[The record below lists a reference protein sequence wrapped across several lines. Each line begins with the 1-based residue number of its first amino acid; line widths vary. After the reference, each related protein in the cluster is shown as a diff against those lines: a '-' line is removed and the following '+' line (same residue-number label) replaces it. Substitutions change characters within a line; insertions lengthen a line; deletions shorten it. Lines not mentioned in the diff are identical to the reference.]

1 MSSYKKGTKLPN
13 GYVLGKGRTPLNF
26 TEAQIRYAMK
36 NSKSCSGAARF
47 LNVSLT
53 TFQKYA
59 KLYIDE
65 DSGKTL
71 WDLHKN
77 QKGTG
82 VKKPYNVDKGKYA
95 LQDVLDGKYPEY
107 SVYLLKKRL
116 IHNSHKPELDFKHE
130 CHECGY
136 NEKRLSDGTIPLI
149 LDHMDDD
156 WTNHKRDNIRFLCY
170 NCFHNH
176 RGNLR
181 GRQPEWR
188 AEQIKKARKKA
199 KENQKG
205 K

>member
-1 MSSYKKGTKLPN
+1 MGYKKGTKLAN
-13 GYVLGKGRTPLNF
+13 GYVLGKGRTPLNL

-59 KLYIDE
+59 KLHIDE
-65 DSGKTL
+65 ESGKTL

-77 QKGTG
+77 QKGEG
-82 VKKPYNVDKGKYA
+82 VKKPYNIDKGKYA
-95 LQDVLDGKYPEY
+95 LQDILEGKYPDY
-107 SVYLLKKRL
+107 SVHHLKKRIINNQDKL
-116 IHNSHKPELDFKHE
+116 EGFPHE
-130 CHECGY
+130 CHSCGY
-136 NEKRLSDGTIPLI
+136 NEKRLTDGVIPLI

-156 WTNHKRDNIRFLCY
+156 WTNHKLENLKFLCY
-170 NCFHNH
+170 NCYHNQ

-188 AEQIKKARKKA
+188 EEQLKKA
-199 KENQKG
+199 KQKQ
-205 K
+205 KKKDK